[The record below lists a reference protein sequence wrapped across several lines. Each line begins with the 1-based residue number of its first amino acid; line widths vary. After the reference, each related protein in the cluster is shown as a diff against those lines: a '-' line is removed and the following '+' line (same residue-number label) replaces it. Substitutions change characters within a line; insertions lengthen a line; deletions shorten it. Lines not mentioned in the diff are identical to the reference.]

1 MTQSVISLPFSFNA
15 DGGVSHTEDE
25 RKIWQER
32 VLLTVMTSVGER
44 LMRLDYGT
52 LVNSASF
59 QSVDDATN
67 LIKGE
72 IGTAFTRWLT
82 SLTLQD
88 IIVSADPVD
97 DVLSFNIIYT
107 YGVAVKITESV
118 VVKTAIFDKT
128 GTIITEVN
136 NG

>member
-25 RKIWQER
+25 KKIWQDR
-32 VLLTVMTSVGER
+32 VLLTVMTSLGER

-52 LVNSASF
+52 LVNTASF

-67 LIKGE
+67 LIKSE
-72 IGTAFTRWLT
+72 IGIAFSRWLT

-88 IIVSADPVD
+88 VIVSIDPVD
-97 DVLSFNIIYT
+97 DVLSFNIVYT
-107 YGVAVKITESV
+107 YGVAVKVTENV
-118 VVKTAIFDKT
+118 VVKTAIFNRT
-128 GTIITEVN
+128 GNVITEVS